1 MHRKQTNQRWI
12 SDSQIIYDGA
22 LCDNIMS
29 GGHFIMIKSSNL
41 HGEGIVELPLHAII
55 FSIHDKLKG
64 WRRTKT
70 PMTQEFHILVPSF
83 FSRCE
88 EYNLLLALLRNCCFW
103 WINLY
108 SSVST
113 KCYLNQYPYFG
124 NNRISCKDVQSPE
137 FVISKHEIFSTTKF
151 DSKNCVSNHQGRWW
165 LISKMQRHMQ
175 RRPC

>member
-1 MHRKQTNQRWI
+1 
-12 SDSQIIYDGA
+12 
-22 LCDNIMS
+22 
-29 GGHFIMIKSSNL
+29 MIKSSNL

-103 WINLY
+103 WINFY

-137 FVISKHEIFSTTKF
+137 FVISKHEIFSASKF

-165 LISKMQRHMQ
+165 LISKNAKTYAKTSLLTEDVIINLSQVLKWLEHGVYAASI
-175 RRPC
+175 